1 MTKLTASYIDSL
13 KVYKSLTN
21 QGVTKVTV
29 PGKQLNVYTVNIESR
44 FVLTQTQLKEALG
57 LGYRITSIECE
68 KDNLVNA
75 IINVDSAAMTIIQT
89 GYRALARAYHPD
101 LGGDENVMKILN
113 QTKKELIDLI
123 KSL

>member
-1 MTKLTASYIDSL
+1 M
-13 KVYKSLTN
+13 
-21 QGVTKVTV
+21 TV

>member
-1 MTKLTASYIDSL
+1 MII
-13 KVYKSLTN
+13 
-21 QGVTKVTV
+21 

-68 KDNLVNA
+68 KDNSTSP

-89 GYRALARAYHPD
+89 GYRTLARAYHPD